1 MKWIGQ
7 HIYDFIS
14 RFRND
19 VYLEDVKSGTIASGS
34 NLGLDSNNK
43 IVKATEASGD
53 ITSVVAGVGL
63 SGGAT
68 SGAATLTVD
77 FSEFSTVTPTS
88 GDFFATLDSDG
99 ATEQKTTTDALATL
113 FAGSGLTASS
123 GVIAV
128 DTLNQDT
135 TGTAAT
141 VTGAAQTNITSLGTL
156 TALVVDNITINGD
169 TITASG
175 DLALVATGNDIT
187 VDTDTITVESATE
200 NAPILELKAT
210 HTTVNRESELKFTK
224 DATDTQDNESLGM
237 ITFNGEDEGNNE
249 TRFAFMRGKIAESDE
264 GAEGGKLQFAVVT
277 HDGEMQVGLEIA
289 DGDAE
294 DEIDVTIGSGTSSVT
309 TLAGTLTMGST
320 AAMTNAGLLAVANQS
335 SVTGLGTISS
345 GVWNGTAIASAYL
358 DADTAHY
365 SAQKQLTYYFMQDDI
380 DTTKIYIA
388 LQEADAES
396 ATATNKNLPIL
407 APFAG
412 KLLKVFLR
420 TNTDLSGK
428 TLTWRLETQ
437 NTSSNTAA
445 APTIVGTQSGAG
457 STTQTM
463 TTYDFTSSLD
473 SGDNIIDAG
482 DTVQLSVQSD
492 GATANTKFYITCLWE
507 WNLS

>member
-7 HIYDFIS
+7 HIYDNIS
-14 RFRND
+14 RFRDD
-19 VYLEDVKSGTIASGS
+19 VYLEDLSTTTETSVLVVDSDGKVSKSTSI
-34 NLGLDSNNK
+34 
-43 IVKATEASGD
+43 TGD

-88 GDFFATLDSDG
+88 GDFLATLDSDG

-123 GVIAV
+123 GVIGV

-135 TGTAAT
+135 TGEA
-141 VTGAAQTNITSLGTL
+141 GT
-156 TALVVDNITINGD
+156 
-169 TITASG
+169 
-175 DLALVATGNDIT
+175 VATIAGLAPNTATTQATQAAIT
-187 VDTDTITVESATE
+187 TCANLT
-200 NAPILELKAT
+200 
-210 HTTVNRESELKFTK
+210 
-224 DATDTQDNESLGM
+224 
-237 ITFNGEDEGNNE
+237 
-249 TRFAFMRGKIAESDE
+249 
-264 GAEGGKLQFAVVT
+264 
-277 HDGEMQVGLEIA
+277 
-289 DGDAE
+289 
-294 DEIDVTIGSGTSSVT
+294 TIGSITTGSWRGSV
-309 TLAGTLTMGST
+309 
-320 AAMTNAGLLAVANQS
+320 
-335 SVTGLGTISS
+335 
-345 GVWNGTAIASAYL
+345 IASGYL

-407 APFAG
+407 APVAG

-445 APTIVGTQSGAG
+445 TPTIVGTQSGAG
-457 STTQTM
+457 STNQTM

-492 GATANTKFYITCLWE
+492 GTTANTKFYITCLWE